1 MKNSNATKLTSVKVD
16 PELFEKFKIEG
27 IRMKF
32 GFTQLVNRAMK
43 LYLNDPNFKKQIS
56 DHKLDQ

>member
-1 MKNSNATKLTSVKVD
+1 MKKLNPTKLTSVKVD
-16 PELFEKFKIEG
+16 PDLYEEFKIEG

-32 GFTQLVNRAMK
+32 SFTQLVNRAMK
-43 LYLNDPNFKKQIS
+43 LYINNPDFKKQIS